1 MSKWDFLKIII
12 IYYIYVTYLYECQA
26 VLKNIIA
33 FMIWMSN
40 KCYFNFIGDTII
52 IIRHGAISLWS
63 SYSIKTLKNHNEY
76 TVHQLLKHA
85 KISNLTDI
93 KTW

>member
-1 MSKWDFLKIII
+1 
-12 IYYIYVTYLYECQA
+12 
-26 VLKNIIA
+26 
-33 FMIWMSN
+33 MIRMSN

-52 IIRHGAISLWS
+52 IRDGAIWS
-63 SYSIKTLKNHNEY
+63 SYYIETLKNLNEY

-93 KTW
+93 KTG

>member
-1 MSKWDFLKIII
+1 M
-12 IYYIYVTYLYECQA
+12 YECQA
-26 VLKNIIA
+26 VPKNIIA
-33 FMIWMSN
+33 FMIRVSN
-40 KCYFNFIGDTII
+40 KCYFNFIGDTIM
-52 IIRHGAISLWS
+52 IRDGAISLWS
-63 SYSIKTLKNHNEY
+63 SYSIETLKSHNEN